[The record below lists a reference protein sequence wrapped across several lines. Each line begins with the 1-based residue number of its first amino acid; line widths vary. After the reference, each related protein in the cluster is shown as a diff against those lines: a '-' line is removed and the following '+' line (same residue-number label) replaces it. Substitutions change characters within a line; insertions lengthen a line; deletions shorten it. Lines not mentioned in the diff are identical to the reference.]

1 MVELVLASSSPHRRE
16 LLARLGLPFHVQA
29 PEVDEAPLPG
39 ETPKDLVV
47 RLSEWKARAVTT
59 RWPGA
64 VIIGSDQVAVVP
76 QAGEPVGE
84 PLAEKEPSA
93 GVREGEPLAEKD
105 SAGAREGA
113 PLAEKDSAR
122 AREGEPLAEKGSAG
136 VRQGAPLAN
145 KDPSPL
151 ILGKPHNRSAAIEQL
166 RNLSGRQV
174 DFLTGLCVMDPAGKV
189 WVEIERTQVLFRNLT
204 GPEIVAYVE
213 RERPFGCAAS
223 FRSERLGIALVDAIR
238 GTDPNAL
245 VGLPL
250 IRLCRMLKQAGVNPL
265 AQIGVQT

>member
-39 ETPKDLVV
+39 ETPEDLVV
-47 RLSEWKARAVTT
+47 RLSELKARAVTA

-64 VIIGSDQVAVVP
+64 MIIGSDQVAVVP
-76 QAGEPVGE
+76 RAGEP
-84 PLAEKEPSA
+84 
-93 GVREGEPLAEKD
+93 EGEPLAGEP
-105 SAGAREGA
+105 SAREREGA
-113 PLAEKDSAR
+113 PLAEKDSAG
-122 AREGEPLAEKGSAG
+122 A
-136 VRQGAPLAN
+136 RQGTPLAN
-145 KDPSPL
+145 KNPSPL
-151 ILGKPHNRSAAIEQL
+151 ILGKPHNRSAAMEQL

-174 DFLTGLCVMDPAGKV
+174 DFLTGLCVMDPAGTV

-250 IRLCRMLKQAGVNPL
+250 IRLCRMLKQAGMNPL
-265 AQIGVQT
+265 TQIGVQT

>member
-39 ETPKDLVV
+39 ETPEDLVV
-47 RLSEWKARAVTT
+47 RLSELKARAVTS

-76 QAGEPVGE
+76 RAGEPEGEPLAKKEPSAGAREGE

-93 GVREGEPLAEKD
+93 GVREG
-105 SAGAREGA
+105 A
-113 PLAEKDSAR
+113 PLAEKD
-122 AREGEPLAEKGSAG
+122 SAG

-145 KDPSPL
+145 KNPSPL
-151 ILGKPHNRSAAIEQL
+151 ILGKPRDRSAAIEQL

-204 GPEIVAYVE
+204 GSEIVAYVE

-250 IRLCRMLKQAGVNPL
+250 IRLCRMLKQAGMNPL
-265 AQIGVQT
+265 TQIGVQT

>member
-39 ETPKDLVV
+39 ETPEDLVV
-47 RLSEWKARAVTT
+47 RLSELKARAVTT

-76 QAGEPVGE
+76 RAGEPEGE
-84 PLAEKEPSA
+84 PLAEKDSA
-93 GVREGEPLAEKD
+93 GEREGEPLAEKD
-105 SAGAREGA
+105 SAG
-113 PLAEKDSAR
+113 
-122 AREGEPLAEKGSAG
+122 

-145 KDPSPL
+145 KNPSPL
-151 ILGKPHNRSAAIEQL
+151 ILGKPRDRSAAIEQL

>member
-39 ETPKDLVV
+39 ETPEDLVV
-47 RLSEWKARAVTT
+47 RLSELKARAVTA

-76 QAGEPVGE
+76 RAGEP
-84 PLAEKEPSA
+84 
-93 GVREGEPLAEKD
+93 EGEPLAEKD
-105 SAGAREGA
+105 SAGE
-113 PLAEKDSAR
+113 
-122 AREGEPLAEKGSAG
+122 REGEPLAEKGSAG

-145 KDPSPL
+145 KNPSPL
-151 ILGKPHNRSAAIEQL
+151 ILGKPRDRSAAIEQL

-189 WVEIERTQVLFRNLT
+189 WVEIARTQVLFRNLT
-204 GPEIVAYVE
+204 DPEIVAYVE

-250 IRLCRMLKQAGVNPL
+250 IRLCRMLKQAGMNPL
-265 AQIGVQT
+265 TQIGVQT

>member
-76 QAGEPVGE
+76 RAGEPE
-84 PLAEKEPSA
+84 
-93 GVREGEPLAEKD
+93 
-105 SAGAREGA
+105 
-113 PLAEKDSAR
+113 
-122 AREGEPLAEKGSAG
+122 
-136 VRQGAPLAN
+136 GAPLAN

-151 ILGKPHNRSAAIEQL
+151 ILGKPRDRSAAIEQL

>member
-39 ETPKDLVV
+39 ETPEDLVV
-47 RLSEWKARAVTT
+47 RLSELKARAVTA

-64 VIIGSDQVAVVP
+64 VIIGSDQIAVVP
-76 QAGEPVGE
+76 QAGEPEGE
-84 PLAEKEPSA
+84 PLAEEPSA
-93 GVREGEPLAEKD
+93 GVREGAPLAEEP
-105 SAGAREGA
+105 SAGVREGAPLAEEPSAAEREGA
-113 PLAEKDSAR
+113 PLAEKDSAG
-122 AREGEPLAEKGSAG
+122 A
-136 VRQGAPLAN
+136 RQGTPLAN

-174 DFLTGLCVMDPAGKV
+174 DFLTGLCVMDPAGKA